1 MSQLLEIHRDPQ
13 KILYI
18 EIYPSELL
26 ICPYGRILAKDLRGE
41 ELGKTLSALLK

>member
-18 EIYPSELL
+18 EIYPSELSDWS
-26 ICPYGRILAKDLRGE
+26 GWKN
-41 ELGKTLSALLK
+41 TS